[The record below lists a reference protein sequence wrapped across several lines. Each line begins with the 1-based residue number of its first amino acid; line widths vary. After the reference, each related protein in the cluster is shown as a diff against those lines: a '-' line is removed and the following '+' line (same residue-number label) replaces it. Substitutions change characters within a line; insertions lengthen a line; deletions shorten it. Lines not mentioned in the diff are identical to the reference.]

1 MSKDLPGTNFPLNNI
16 VSVGGGGGCWSLKE
30 TQVSEHGKNE
40 GMTMGCQKQIINFK
54 NNSIE

>member
-1 MSKDLPGTNFPLNNI
+1 MSEDLPGTNFPLNNT
-16 VSVGGGGGCWSLKE
+16 VSVAGGGCWSLKE

-40 GMTMGCQKQIINFK
+40 GKTMSCQKQIINFK